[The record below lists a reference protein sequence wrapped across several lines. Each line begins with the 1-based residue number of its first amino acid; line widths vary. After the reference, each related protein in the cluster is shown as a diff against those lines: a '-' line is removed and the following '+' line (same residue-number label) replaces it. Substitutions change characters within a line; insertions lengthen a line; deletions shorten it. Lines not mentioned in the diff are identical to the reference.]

1 MPLEIALA
9 SHTARIAA
17 PADVASA
24 SLQRGRTLLL
34 VEDSRLSSDAI
45 RMMFNGAGGR
55 MRRADSL
62 RAARRHLALYTPD
75 AVLIDLGLPDGSGLD
90 LIRELAGQ
98 HPRVPRIIAT
108 SGQHE
113 LEAAAYAAGADAFL
127 PKPISS
133 IAHFRAILAPTF
145 FALRVPCDDS
155 TQAAYSSTA
164 LRDDLYLAL
173 DLLQLGEQ
181 GVRRG
186 YALQFIEGIARSLGD
201 QDLLAALARA
211 RHLERFTELAV
222 MLRDRLRAQPAL

>member
-1 MPLEIALA
+1 MPTDTALA
-9 SHTARIAA
+9 SHMPRMTA
-17 PADVASA
+17 PADVTSSA
-24 SLQRGRTLLL
+24 LQRGRTLLL
-34 VEDSRLSSDAI
+34 VEDSRLSSDAF

-62 RAARRHLALYTPD
+62 LAARRHLALYTPD

-90 LIRELAGQ
+90 LIRELADQ
-98 HPRVPRIIAT
+98 SPRVPRIIAT
-108 SGQHE
+108 SGQHD

-127 PKPISS
+127 PKPIDS

-145 FALRVPCDDS
+145 FALRVACDAS

-181 GVRRG
+181 GMRRG
-186 YALQFIEGIARSLGD
+186 YALQFIEGIARSVGD
-201 QDLLAALARA
+201 DDLLTEVTRA
-211 RHLERFTELAV
+211 RHLERFTELAL
-222 MLRDRLRAQPAL
+222 MLRERLRAQPPI